1 MGPKR
6 DSHRKIEELAA
17 DDEGLAEK
25 FRKLEADYAHSSY
38 YQVLFFI
45 FYFLFLKV
53 FFLISSS
60 EGCLLEG

>member
-45 FYFLFLKV
+45 FYFYF
-53 FFLISSS
+53 
-60 EGCLLEG
+60 